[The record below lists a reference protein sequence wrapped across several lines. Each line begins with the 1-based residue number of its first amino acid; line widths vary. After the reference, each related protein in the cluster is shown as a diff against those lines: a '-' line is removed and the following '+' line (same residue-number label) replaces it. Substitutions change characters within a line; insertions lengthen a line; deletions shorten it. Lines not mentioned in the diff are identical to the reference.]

1 MLGSAIAAKS
11 SCRGEAERKR
21 GFRYGAR
28 LMRRFATWTTG
39 HRKTVIIGWIVAL
52 VGIGMISG
60 SVGSA
65 FTEEFKLPSSD
76 SQEAFDLL
84 EERFP
89 QQSGVTAEI
98 VYKAPAG
105 ADSPTVRQKMEGVFA
120 EAAKLPHVSEVASPY
135 VSGGAAAISKDGEI
149 AYATVQYDTTTDKL
163 EKDDIKK
170 LVAIGREANGESLQV
185 EVGGAPVEEVRSE
198 EEGDSSFA
206 IGLLAAVVI
215 LLLTFGSVVAM
226 GLPLLT
232 ALFAL
237 GVGLSLVTL
246 GTHVF
251 DTAEFAPQLAA
262 MIGLGVGVD
271 YALFILTRFRNGLD
285 EGLEPRPAAIA
296 AVDTAGRAVLF
307 AGVTVIISLMGML
320 LLGISFLYGVA
331 MAAATAVLFT
341 MIAALTLLPALLTI
355 AGKRVDRLRIPGLG
369 KREPSTAE
377 DTRWFR
383 WSREIQRRPVLSAL
397 LSGGLLLLLCVPT
410 LSLRLGSN
418 DAGTDPAGTTTREA
432 YDLLAEGFGPGFNG
446 PFSIVAALPSKGEDA
461 ALTELRRTLVGEE
474 GVAETTPV
482 MLNPAKDT
490 GVFQVYP
497 TTSPQS
503 EKTTE
508 LLDHIR
514 GELVPAVEKQTGAQV
529 HVGGI
534 TAIFEDFGTAITDK
548 LPLFIGVVVL
558 LSALLLMAV
567 FRSVLVP
574 LKAIVMNLLSIGA
587 AFGLIVAVFQWGWGA
602 SLIGIDGTGPIIS
615 FFPIFLFAI
624 VFGLSMDYEVFLMS
638 RIHEE
643 WEGSHDAT
651 MAVTR
656 GLALTGRVITAAA
669 AIMCTVFLSFML
681 GDDRVIKLF
690 GLGLASAV
698 FIDAVII
705 RSALVP
711 AIMQLLGR
719 RAWWL
724 PAWLD
729 RACPTLHVEP
739 AEGDPAPTGE
749 HPVVE
754 RT

>member
-1 MLGSAIAAKS
+1 
-11 SCRGEAERKR
+11 
-21 GFRYGAR
+21 
-28 LMRRFATWTTG
+28 MRRFATWCTG
-39 HRKTVIIGWIVAL
+39 HRKTVILGWIVAL
-52 VGIGMISG
+52 IGFVMLSG
-60 SVGSA
+60 SVGSD
-65 FTEEFKLPSSD
+65 FSEDFKLPASD

-84 EERFP
+84 ETKFP
-89 QQSGVTAEI
+89 AQSGDTATI
-98 VYKAPAG
+98 VYKAPGGVEA
-105 ADSPTVRQKMEGVFA
+105 ARVKRTMEGVFTTV
-120 EAAKLPHVSEVASPY
+120 AKVPHVSEVASPY
-135 VSGGAAAISKDGEI
+135 KEDGAGAISDDGEI
-149 AYATVQYDTTTDKL
+149 AYATVQFDTTTEKL
-163 EKDDIKK
+163 ESADIERVMDAAHGASDDG
-170 LVAIGREANGESLQV
+170 LEVEIGGQ
-185 EVGGAPVEEVRSE
+185 PIEEVRAE

-206 IGLLAAVVI
+206 VGLLAAIII

-226 GLPLLT
+226 GLPLVT

-237 GVGLSLVTL
+237 GVGLSVVTL

-262 MIGLGVGVD
+262 MIGLGVGID

-285 EGLEPRPAAIA
+285 EGMESRDAAIA

-307 AGVTVIISLMGML
+307 AGVTVIIALMGML
-320 LLGISFLYGVA
+320 LLGLSFLYGVA
-331 MAAATAVLFT
+331 MAAAIAVLFT

-355 AGKRVDRLRIPGLG
+355 AGRRVDKLRIPGLG
-369 KREPSTAE
+369 SRSPSTAE

-446 PFSIVAALPSKGEDA
+446 PFSIVAALPSKGDDK
-461 ALTELRRTLVGEE
+461 ALTELSKTLEGEE
-474 GVAETTPV
+474 GVADTTPV
-482 MLNPAKDT
+482 MLNPAENT

-503 EKTTE
+503 EQTTE

-514 GELVPAVEKQTGAQV
+514 DEVIPPVEQQTGAQV

-534 TAIFEDFGTAITDK
+534 TAIFEDFGTAIADK

-574 LKAIVMNLLSIGA
+574 LKAILMNLLSIGA

-602 SLIGIDGTGPIIS
+602 SLIGVDSTGPIIS
-615 FFPIFLFAI
+615 FFPIFLFSI

-643 WEGSHDAT
+643 WEHSHDAT
-651 MAVTR
+651 EAVTR

-669 AIMCTVFLSFML
+669 AIMVTVFASFMI
-681 GDDRVIKLF
+681 GEDRIIKLF
-690 GLGLASAV
+690 GLGLAAAV

-705 RSALVP
+705 RSVLVP
-711 AIMQLLGR
+711 ALMQLFGE

-724 PAWLD
+724 PGWLD
-729 RACPTLHVEP
+729 RILPRLHVEP

-754 RT
+754 TT

>member
-1 MLGSAIAAKS
+1 VRRS
-11 SCRGEAERKR
+11 
-21 GFRYGAR
+21 
-28 LMRRFATWTTG
+28 MRRFATWTTG
-39 HRKTVIIGWIVAL
+39 HRKTVILSWIGALIL
-52 VGIGMISG
+52 VGMIAG
-60 SVGSA
+60 SVGSD

-84 EERFP
+84 EHKFP

-105 ADSPTVRQKMEGVFA
+105 ADSAAVRKKMEGVFA

-135 VSGGAAAISKDGEI
+135 ASGGAAAISKDGEI

-170 LVAIGREANGESLQV
+170 LVALGRAADGDDLQV
-185 EVGGAPVEEVRSE
+185 EVGGAPIEEVRSE
-198 EEGDSSFA
+198 EEGGDSFA

-251 DTAEFAPQLAA
+251 DTADFAPQLAA
-262 MIGLGVGVD
+262 MIGLGVGID

-285 EGLEPRPAAIA
+285 DGLEPRDAAIA

-307 AGVTVIISLMGML
+307 AGITVIISLMGML

-331 MAAATAVLFT
+331 MAAALAVLFT

-355 AGKRVDRLRIPGLG
+355 AGRRVDRLRIPGLG
-369 KREPSTAE
+369 RREPSTAE

-397 LSGGLLLLLCVPT
+397 LSGALLIALCIPT

-418 DAGTDPAGTTTREA
+418 DAGTDPAGSSTREA

-446 PFSIVAALPSKGEDA
+446 PFAMVAALPGKGEDK
-461 ALTELRRTLVGEE
+461 ALVMLHKTLESEE
-474 GVAETTPV
+474 GVAKVTSIT
-482 MLNPAKDT
+482 LNPAQNT
-490 GVFQVYP
+490 GVFQLYP

-503 EKTTE
+503 ADTTA

-514 GELVPAVEKQTGAQV
+514 SDVLPPIEQKTGAQL

-534 TAIFEDFGTAITDK
+534 TAIFEDFGDAISEK

-558 LSALLLMAV
+558 LSALLLTIV
-567 FRSVLVP
+567 FRSLLVP
-574 LKAIVMNLLSIGA
+574 LKAMAMNLLSIGA

-602 SLIGIDGTGPIIS
+602 SIIGIDGTGPIIS
-615 FFPIFLFAI
+615 FFPVFLFAI

-643 WEGSHDAT
+643 WEHKRDASL
-651 MAVTR
+651 AVTR

-669 AIMCTVFLSFML
+669 AIMVTVFASFMI
-681 GDDRVIKLF
+681 GEDRIIKLF

-705 RSALVP
+705 RSVLVP
-711 AIMQLLGR
+711 ALMQLFGR

-729 RACPTLHVEP
+729 RILPRLHVEP

-754 RT
+754 SA

>member
-1 MLGSAIAAKS
+1 
-11 SCRGEAERKR
+11 
-21 GFRYGAR
+21 
-28 LMRRFATWTTG
+28 MRRFASWTTG
-39 HRKTVIIGWIVAL
+39 HRKTVILGWIAAL
-52 VGIGMISG
+52 IVVGMISG
-60 SVGSA
+60 SVGSD

-84 EERFP
+84 EEKFP

-105 ADSPTVRQKMEGVFA
+105 ADSAAVRKKMEGVFA
-120 EAAKLPHVSEVASPY
+120 EAEKLPHVSEVASPY
-135 VSGGAAAISKDGEI
+135 VPGGAAAISKDGEI
-149 AYATVQYDTTTDKL
+149 AYATVQYDATTDKL
-163 EKDDIKK
+163 EKDDIRK
-170 LVAIGREANGESLQV
+170 LVAFGREASGDGLQV

-206 IGLLAAVVI
+206 IGLLAAVII

-226 GLPLLT
+226 GLPLIT

-237 GVGLSLVTL
+237 GVGISLITL

-251 DTAEFAPQLAA
+251 DTADFAPELAA
-262 MIGLGVGVD
+262 MIGLGVGID

-285 EGLEPRPAAIA
+285 EELEPRDAAIA

-331 MAAATAVLFT
+331 IAAALAVLFT

-355 AGKRVDRLRIPGLG
+355 AGRRVDRLRIPGLG

-397 LSGGLLLLLCVPT
+397 LSGGLLIALCIPT

-418 DAGTDPAGTTTREA
+418 DAGTDPAGSSTREA
-432 YDLLAEGFGPGFNG
+432 YELLAEGFGPGFNG
-446 PFSIVAALPSKGEDA
+446 PFAMVAALPGTGEDQ
-461 ALTELRRTLVGEE
+461 ALITLRKALENEE
-474 GVAETTPV
+474 GVAKVTSIT
-482 MLNPAKDT
+482 LNPAQNT
-490 GVFQVYP
+490 GVFQLYP

-503 EKTTE
+503 EETTA

-514 GELVPAVEKQTGAQV
+514 GDVLPPIERQTGAQL

-534 TAIFEDFGTAITDK
+534 TAIFEDFGDAISEK

-558 LSALLLMAV
+558 LSALLLMIV

-574 LKAIVMNLLSIGA
+574 LKAMVMNLLSIGA

-602 SLIGIDGTGPIIS
+602 SLIGVDGTGPIIS
-615 FFPIFLFAI
+615 FFPVFLFAI

-638 RIHEE
+638 QIHEE
-643 WEGSHDAT
+643 WEHRKDAT
-651 MAVTR
+651 EAVTR

-669 AIMCTVFLSFML
+669 AIMVTVFASFMI
-681 GDDRVIKLF
+681 GEDRIIKLF

-705 RSALVP
+705 RSVLVP
-711 AIMQLLGR
+711 AVMQLLGK

-724 PAWLD
+724 PSWLD
-729 RACPTLHVEP
+729 RILPRLHVEP

-754 RT
+754 SA

>member
-1 MLGSAIAAKS
+1 M
-11 SCRGEAERKR
+11 KR
-21 GFRYGAR
+21 PTGFATVRR
-28 LMRRFATWTTG
+28 SMRRFATWTTG
-39 HRKTVIIGWIVAL
+39 HRNTVIFGWIAAL
-52 VGIGMISG
+52 VVVLMISS
-60 SVGSA
+60 SVGSD

-84 EERFP
+84 EHKFP

-105 ADSPTVRQKMEGVFA
+105 AGSAAVKKKMEGVFA
-120 EAAKLPHVSEVASPY
+120 EAEKLPHVSEVASPY
-135 VSGGAAAISKDGEI
+135 ASGGGAAAIGKDGEI

-170 LVAIGREANGESLQV
+170 LVAIGRAADSNGLQV
-185 EVGGAPVEEVRSE
+185 EVGGAPIEEVRSE

-262 MIGLGVGVD
+262 MIGLGVGID

-285 EGLEPRPAAIA
+285 EGLEPRDAAIA

-331 MAAATAVLFT
+331 MSAALAVLFT

-355 AGKRVDRLRIPGLG
+355 AGRRVDRLRIPGLG

-397 LSGGLLLLLCVPT
+397 LSGGLLIALCIPT

-418 DAGTDPAGTTTREA
+418 DAGTDPAGSSTREA
-432 YDLLAEGFGPGFNG
+432 YDLLAEGFGAGFNG
-446 PFSIVAALPSKGEDA
+446 PFAMVGALPGKGEDE
-461 ALTELRRTLVGEE
+461 ALVALRKTLKNEE
-474 GVAETTPV
+474 GVAKVTSIT
-482 MLNPAKDT
+482 LNPAENT
-490 GVFQVYP
+490 GVFQLYP

-503 EKTTE
+503 ADTTA

-514 GELVPAVEKQTGAQV
+514 NDVLPPIEQRTGAQL

-534 TAIFEDFGTAITDK
+534 TAIFEDFGDAISEK

-558 LSALLLMAV
+558 LSALLLMIV

-574 LKAIVMNLLSIGA
+574 LKAMVMNLLSIGA

-602 SLIGIDGTGPIIS
+602 SIIGVDGTGPIIS
-615 FFPIFLFAI
+615 FFPVFLFAI

-643 WEGSHDAT
+643 WEHSHDAT
-651 MAVTR
+651 ASVTR

-669 AIMCTVFLSFML
+669 AIMVTVFASFMI
-681 GDDRVIKLF
+681 GEDRIIKLF

-705 RSALVP
+705 RSVLVP
-711 AIMQLLGR
+711 AVMQLFGK

-729 RACPTLHVEP
+729 RILPRLHVEP

-754 RT
+754 SA